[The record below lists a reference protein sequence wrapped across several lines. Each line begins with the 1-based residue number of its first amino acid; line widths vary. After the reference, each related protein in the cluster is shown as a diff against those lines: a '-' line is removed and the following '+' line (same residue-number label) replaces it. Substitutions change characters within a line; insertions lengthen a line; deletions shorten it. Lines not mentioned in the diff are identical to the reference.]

1 MEIITKKDEDKIEK
15 EENKNK
21 EGKESKEDIIENK
34 KEINEEENQL
44 KKNNEKVEIKN
55 NEIENNLKIENKK
68 RAKINSPENKEKNEK
83 EEKEDEEKK
92 QDKDEEDDENNNIR
106 YTKSDIELFPG
117 FLDKKS
123 INEAL
128 EHEEM
133 KEFLETNR
141 KGLRY
146 INPFRRKSVY
156 AKKKELEFSQKTK
169 QEAIK
174 ELVTNLKAQYILFNI
189 KDFIRK
195 YQINANPF
203 ISRNLYKSIRII
215 RNTCL
220 YIYGIVILFERPWFC
235 YKSTTIPLPSSF
247 TFIEN
252 CEKKVE
258 FMNIPFLSNDS
269 LRIVEII
276 QTIIITVTQIMKYK
290 DEYNLK
296 MTNTGAGKNYN
307 IVQIILFVSL
317 FLCLIDLI
325 ISLTI
330 GKFPIINFIIRP
342 FIYIY
347 MIRRLRTNWTYMLT
361 VLWKT
366 KKAYAVL
373 STNMIIFSVIG
384 YVLFK
389 KDKGF
394 FESFG
399 ESVLQLYILLSTCNF
414 PDIMLEAM
422 EFSKF
427 AVIYFFIY
435 ISMNYFII
443 LSYLKTLYTTKYY
456 EVNKRDCFDII
467 RYVINNSYNK
477 HIFFGKNFYHFLLKQ
492 KRIYKL
498 NNDEFNNFL
507 ILFNLYDKNSDTFT
521 ELLKMVEITP
531 EMRMVAETKYGI
543 YILKSKRFEILV
555 NLFCL
560 ISLPTLFSKNIVLL
574 IFHFLISICFIF
586 EPIILIKHLGFRRFF
601 VHHFNRVV
609 FHSFNF
615 AILICTIYLFWLDF
629 NNQQKNYI
637 FNYDFRILRI
647 FISLRTIR
655 IFVFLDKFEI
665 IRNIYIIIRVSKEM
679 LFRNLLLLYS
689 FILLFSTMSILL
701 TGGNIKKNTF
711 DDENDPIPKDYVY
724 INFNDFGSS
733 LISCFCLIMINNLN
747 ILVKSLTYQVK
758 HKMFFQ
764 FYFATFYF
772 FSTLIIIN
780 IIQTLLLELY
790 LISDHSLSDNLLKK
804 KKEEEK
810 QKQIKIADLLN
821 DDFDDG
827 YKEIKDEEKKEENI

>member
-1 MEIITKKDEDKIEK
+1 MNISMKKDGDKNEK

-21 EGKESKEDIIENK
+21 EESDKKEDNIENK
-34 KEINEEENQL
+34 KVINQIENQEKKIIENEKL
-44 KKNNEKVEIKN
+44 ETKNNEKK
-55 NEIENNLKIENKK
+55 NNLKIENEKCD
-68 RAKINSPENKEKNEK
+68 KINSQENK
-83 EEKEDEEKK
+83 EEKEDDENK
-92 QDKDEEDDENNNIR
+92 QDEDEEDDENYIIR
-106 YTKSDIELFPG
+106 YTKSDVELFPG
-117 FLDKKS
+117 FIDKKS
-123 INEAL
+123 INEVL

-133 KEFLETNR
+133 KEFLEANR
-141 KGLRY
+141 KGLRH
-146 INPFRRKSVY
+146 INPFRLKSEY
-156 AKKKELEFSQKTK
+156 SKKKEPEAHQKTK

-203 ISRNLYKSIRII
+203 ISRNIYKSIRII

-269 LRIVEII
+269 LRIVEIV
-276 QTIIITVTQIMKYK
+276 QTIIITITQIMKYK

-296 MTNTGAGKNYN
+296 KTNTGAGKNYN
-307 IVQIILFVSL
+307 IVQIILFASL
-317 FLCLIDLI
+317 FICLIDLI

-347 MIRRLRTNWTYMLT
+347 MIRRLRINWTCMLT

-422 EFSKF
+422 QFSKF
-427 AVIYFFIY
+427 AIIYFFIY
-435 ISMNYFII
+435 ISINYFII

-477 HIFFGKNFYHFLLKQ
+477 HIFFGKKFYHFLLKQ
-492 KRIYKL
+492 KRIYRL

-507 ILFNLYDKNSDTFT
+507 ILFSLYDKNSDTFT
-521 ELLKMVEITP
+521 ELQKMVEITP
-531 EMRMVAETKYGI
+531 EMRMATETKYGR

-560 ISLPTLFSKNIVLL
+560 ISLPTLFSKNIFLL
-574 IFHFLISICFIF
+574 IFHFLVSICLIF

-609 FHSFNF
+609 FHSFNLVIIMF
-615 AILICTIYLFWLDF
+615 TIYLFWLNY
-629 NNQQKNYI
+629 NNQEQNYI

-747 ILVKSLTYQVK
+747 ILVKSLTYQVR

-780 IIQTLLLELY
+780 IMQTLLLELY

-810 QKQIKIADLLN
+810 EKQIKIADLLN

-827 YKEIKDEEKKEENI
+827 YKEIKDEENKEESI